1 MIVMTTMR
9 VVGTFIFALNN
20 WQWVIFFAG
29 KIVSDSLLSPG
40 GMWILFYVAHPD
52 FKIMR
57 SA

>member
-1 MIVMTTMR
+1 MTTMR